1 MAFGERRT
9 NLANFSLQIWHLMML
24 MKLIGGIL
32 RWTPCAGVFALNAQS
47 LVKATPDVWFLFCI

>member
-1 MAFGERRT
+1 
-9 NLANFSLQIWHLMML
+9 MML

-32 RWTPCAGVFALNAQS
+32 RWTPCAGVFALGAQS